1 MKSDVKRMFEEWYII
16 YMSFWKIGEVQKN
29 PKKGA
34 CNMLEG
40 KLSLVMVMHLPK
52 FQVHFDC
59 TVNLSHEVCL
69 GIDENISCNC
79 SMFLCLYPSHF
90 NLFLFISYHKITI
103 YFQMFNVSE
112 QFLCFLCSWC
122 LKMTLSSQ
130 ISWFH
135 RRHQWCSNCSVLL
148 IIGSWMYQ

>member
-1 MKSDVKRMFEEWYII
+1 
-16 YMSFWKIGEVQKN
+16 MSFWKIGEVQKN

-90 NLFLFISYHKITI
+90 NLFLFISYHKTTI

-112 QFLCFLCSWC
+112 QFSTFSLFLVPENDTVIANLMVSPKAPVMFKLFRFVDHWF
-122 LKMTLSSQ
+122 MNVSIIHDNSQ
-130 ISWFH
+130 
-135 RRHQWCSNCSVLL
+135 
-148 IIGSWMYQ
+148 